1 MTREVVLSA
10 EKIEKF
16 FQKSLRDGTEGIFAK
31 KLDGGYAAG
40 SRDFNWIKYKK
51 SYQKSALADTLDV
64 VVMGYDEGSGKRSK
78 FGIGDF

>member
-51 SYQKSALADTLDV
+51 VIKSRPWLIL
-64 VVMGYDEGSGKRSK
+64 GCCCY
-78 FGIGDF
+78 GI